1 MPVRLET
8 YTKAE
13 LQTKAKQRGKTGFS
27 SLNKKQL
34 IRLLRSGKKSPP
46 KKSRSRRKKSA
57 KHSSK
62 NYGIKGYSPKSSD
75 SNIEKIISENNIT
88 IIGKSNCPYC
98 IKAKS
103 ELDDRHHKDYKY
115 VEYNKDFKDKLLEL
129 NNNYEK
135 VPMIF
140 IDNKFIGGYNEMK
153 EFFEKL

>member
-62 NYGIKGYSPKSSD
+62 NYGSKGYSPKSD
-75 SNIEKIISENNIT
+75 VNIENIVSENHIT

-103 ELDDRHHKDYKY
+103 ELEDVHHKDYKY
-115 VEYNKDFKDKLLEL
+115 IEYNKDFKEKLLEL

-140 IDNKFIGGYNEMK
+140 IDNKFIGGYGEMK
-153 EFFEKL
+153 KYFDEL